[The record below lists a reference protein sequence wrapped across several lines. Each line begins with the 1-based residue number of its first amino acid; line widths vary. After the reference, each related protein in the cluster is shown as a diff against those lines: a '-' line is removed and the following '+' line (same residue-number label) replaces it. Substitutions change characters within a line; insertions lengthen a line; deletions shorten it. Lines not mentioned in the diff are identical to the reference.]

1 MAQLIE
7 MPKLSDTMTVGT
19 VVKWHKSK
27 GDPVSNGDILA
38 EIETDKATMELEN
51 FEDGVILEIFVE
63 AGLEAAIG
71 SPLAVVGE
79 AGEDISSLIPKEED
93 SAIVT
98 SQESS
103 DELGT
108 PTEEVTIG
116 MEPFSDEEIAPEE
129 VDNHE
134 QVTSGDPIISDSGSS
149 RIIASPLAKKIALE
163 KNIDLSNIAG
173 SGPHGRIIK
182 KDLDKEN
189 LRNVISSK
197 PNFEPIENSHI
208 SAGIL
213 EQKQIPVSKMRSVI
227 ASRLLESKTTIPHF
241 YIQKEINAQPLR
253 LAREAINNKLAERSS
268 GEGQKA
274 PKISINDLVLKACAE
289 TIKWHPSINT
299 SWEDKN
305 IQFHGSVNLA
315 FGVAIDD
322 GLLTPVINHA
332 EKLSLI
338 ELSAQAK
345 TLINKARA
353 RKLSPDE
360 MLGSTFTVTNLGM
373 FGIDF
378 FSGIINPPN
387 AAILSVGASSQKPV
401 AGTSNNIVMG
411 ETMMLGL
418 SCDHRLVDGAIAA
431 KFLLSLSENLENPSS
446 MLV

>member
-19 VVKWHKSK
+19 VVKWHKNK

-51 FEDGVILEIFVE
+51 FEDGILLEIFVE

-79 AGEDISSLIPKEED
+79 AGEDISSLIPKDDPEPVASE
-93 SAIVT
+93 
-98 SQESS
+98 ESS
-103 DELGT
+103 DEKET
-108 PTEEVTIG
+108 PTGVSKPSFE
-116 MEPFSDEEIAPEE
+116 EEIAHEE
-129 VDNHE
+129 VDHQL
-134 QVTSGDPIISDSGSS
+134 QVASADPIISNSGSS
-149 RIIASPLAKKIALE
+149 RVVASPLAKKIALE

-189 LRNVISSK
+189 LKDVISSK
-197 PNFEPIENSHI
+197 PNLEPIKHSHI
-208 SAGIL
+208 STGNL
-213 EQKQIPVSKMRSVI
+213 EQKRIPVSKMRSVI

-241 YIQKEINAQPLR
+241 YLQKEINAQPLR
-253 LAREAINNKLAERSS
+253 LAREAINNKLVERSS
-268 GEGQKA
+268 GEGQQA
-274 PKISINDLVLKACAE
+274 PRISINDLVLKACAE

-315 FGVAIDD
+315 FGVAIED
-322 GLLTPVINHA
+322 GLLTPVVNQA

-353 RKLSPDE
+353 RKLLPDE

-431 KFLLSLSENLENPSS
+431 KFLQSLSENLENPSS

>member
-19 VVKWHKSK
+19 VVKWHKNK

-51 FEDGVILEIFVE
+51 FEDGILLEIFVE

-71 SPLAVVGE
+71 NPLAVVGE
-79 AGEDISSLIPKEED
+79 AGEDISSLIPTEDPEPVAYEKSSNEKE
-93 SAIVT
+93 
-98 SQESS
+98 
-103 DELGT
+103 T
-108 PTEEVTIG
+108 PSGEIDLVLS
-116 MEPFSDEEIAPEE
+116 SDEEIANEE
-129 VDNHE
+129 VDHQI
-134 QVTSGDPIISDSGSS
+134 QVASVDPIVSSSGSS
-149 RIIASPLAKKIALE
+149 RVVASPLAKKIALE
-163 KNIDLSNIAG
+163 KNIDLSNIVG

-189 LRNVISSK
+189 LKDVISSK
-197 PNFEPIENSHI
+197 PNLEPIKNSHF

-213 EQKQIPVSKMRSVI
+213 EQKRIPVSKMRSVI

-241 YIQKEINAQPLR
+241 YLQKEINAQPLR
-253 LAREAINNKLAERSS
+253 LAREAINNKLLERSS
-268 GEGQKA
+268 SEGQHA
-274 PKISINDLVLKACAE
+274 PKISLNDLVLKACAE

-322 GLLTPVINHA
+322 GLLTPVVNHA

-338 ELSAQAK
+338 EISAQAK

-353 RKLSPDE
+353 RKLLPDE

-387 AAILSVGASSQKPV
+387 AAILSIGASSQKPV

-431 KFLLSLSENLENPSS
+431 KFLQSLSENLENPSS

>member
-19 VVKWHKSK
+19 VVKWHKNK

-51 FEDGVILEIFVE
+51 FEDGILLEIFVE

-79 AGEDISSLIPKEED
+79 AGEDISSLIPKDDPEPVASE
-93 SAIVT
+93 
-98 SQESS
+98 ESS
-103 DELGT
+103 DEKET
-108 PTEEVTIG
+108 PTGVSKPSSE
-116 MEPFSDEEIAPEE
+116 EEIAHEE
-129 VDNHE
+129 VDHQL
-134 QVTSGDPIISDSGSS
+134 QVASADPIISNSGSS
-149 RIIASPLAKKIALE
+149 RVVASPLAKKIALE

-189 LRNVISSK
+189 LKDVISSK
-197 PNFEPIENSHI
+197 PNLEPIKHSHI
-208 SAGIL
+208 STGIL
-213 EQKQIPVSKMRSVI
+213 EQKRIPVSKMRSVI

-241 YIQKEINAQPLR
+241 YLQKEINAQPLR
-253 LAREAINNKLAERSS
+253 LAREAINNKLVERSS
-268 GEGQKA
+268 GEGQQA
-274 PKISINDLVLKACAE
+274 PRISINDLVLKACAE

-315 FGVAIDD
+315 FGVAIED
-322 GLLTPVINHA
+322 GLLTPVVNQA

-353 RKLSPDE
+353 RKLLPDE

-431 KFLLSLSENLENPSS
+431 KFLQSLSENLENPSS

>member
-19 VVKWHKSK
+19 VVKWHKNK

-51 FEDGVILEIFVE
+51 FEDGILLEIFVG

-79 AGEDISSLIPKEED
+79 AGEDISSLIPKDDPEPVASE
-93 SAIVT
+93 
-98 SQESS
+98 ESS
-103 DELGT
+103 DEKET
-108 PTEEVTIG
+108 PTGVGKPSSE
-116 MEPFSDEEIAPEE
+116 EEIAHEE
-129 VDNHE
+129 VDHQL
-134 QVTSGDPIISDSGSS
+134 QVASADPIISNSGSS
-149 RIIASPLAKKIALE
+149 RVVASPLAKKIALE

-189 LRNVISSK
+189 LKDVISSK
-197 PNFEPIENSHI
+197 PNLEPIKHSHI
-208 SAGIL
+208 STGIL
-213 EQKQIPVSKMRSVI
+213 EQKRIPVSKMRSVI

-241 YIQKEINAQPLR
+241 YLQKEINAQPLR
-253 LAREAINNKLAERSS
+253 LAREAINNKLVERSS
-268 GEGQKA
+268 GEGQQA
-274 PKISINDLVLKACAE
+274 PRISINDLVLKACAE

-315 FGVAIDD
+315 FGVAIED
-322 GLLTPVINHA
+322 GLLTPVVNQA

-353 RKLSPDE
+353 RKLLPDE

-387 AAILSVGASSQKPV
+387 AAILSVGSSSQKPV

-431 KFLLSLSENLENPSS
+431 KFLQSLSENLENPSS

>member
-19 VVKWHKSK
+19 VVKWHKNK

-51 FEDGVILEIFVE
+51 FEDGILLEIFVE

-79 AGEDISSLIPKEED
+79 AGEDISSLIPKDDPEPVASE
-93 SAIVT
+93 
-98 SQESS
+98 ESS
-103 DELGT
+103 DEKET
-108 PTEEVTIG
+108 PTGVGKPSSE
-116 MEPFSDEEIAPEE
+116 EEIAHEE
-129 VDNHE
+129 VDHQL
-134 QVTSGDPIISDSGSS
+134 QVASADPIISNSGSS
-149 RIIASPLAKKIALE
+149 RVVASPLAKKIALE

-189 LRNVISSK
+189 LKDVISSK
-197 PNFEPIENSHI
+197 PNLEPIKHSHI
-208 SAGIL
+208 STGIL
-213 EQKQIPVSKMRSVI
+213 EQKRIPVSKMRSVI

-241 YIQKEINAQPLR
+241 YLQKEINAQPLR
-253 LAREAINNKLAERSS
+253 LAREAINNKLVERSS
-268 GEGQKA
+268 GEGQQA
-274 PKISINDLVLKACAE
+274 PRISINDLVLKACAE

-315 FGVAIDD
+315 FGVAIED
-322 GLLTPVINHA
+322 GLLTPVVNQA

-353 RKLSPDE
+353 RKLLPDE

-387 AAILSVGASSQKPV
+387 AAILSVGSSSQKPV

-431 KFLLSLSENLENPSS
+431 KFLQSLSENLENPSS

>member
-19 VVKWHKSK
+19 VVKWHKNK

-51 FEDGVILEIFVE
+51 FEDGILLEIFVE

-79 AGEDISSLIPKEED
+79 AGEDISSLIPKDDPEPVASE
-93 SAIVT
+93 
-98 SQESS
+98 ESS
-103 DELGT
+103 DEKET
-108 PTEEVTIG
+108 PTGVSKPSSE
-116 MEPFSDEEIAPEE
+116 EEIAHEE
-129 VDNHE
+129 VDHQL
-134 QVTSGDPIISDSGSS
+134 QVASADPIISNSGSS
-149 RIIASPLAKKIALE
+149 RVVASPLAKKIALE

-189 LRNVISSK
+189 LKDVISSK
-197 PNFEPIENSHI
+197 PNLEPIKHSHI
-208 SAGIL
+208 STGIL
-213 EQKQIPVSKMRSVI
+213 EQKRIPVSKMRSVI

-241 YIQKEINAQPLR
+241 YLQKEINAQPLR
-253 LAREAINNKLAERSS
+253 LAREAINNKVVERSS
-268 GEGQKA
+268 GEGQQA
-274 PKISINDLVLKACAE
+274 PRISINDLVLKACAE

-315 FGVAIDD
+315 FGVAIED
-322 GLLTPVINHA
+322 GLLTPVVNQA

-353 RKLSPDE
+353 RKLLPDE

-431 KFLLSLSENLENPSS
+431 KFLQSLSENLENPSS

>member
-19 VVKWHKSK
+19 VVKWHKNK
-27 GDPVSNGDILA
+27 GDSVSNGDILA

-51 FEDGVILEIFVE
+51 FEDGILLEIFVE

-79 AGEDISSLIPKEED
+79 AGEDVSSLIPKEDQDPEPVA
-93 SAIVT
+93 SE
-98 SQESS
+98 ESS
-103 DELGT
+103 DEKET
-108 PTEEVTIG
+108 PTGEIG
-116 MEPFSDEEIAPEE
+116 VEPSSEEEIAHEE
-129 VDNHE
+129 VDHQL
-134 QVTSGDPIISDSGSS
+134 QVASTDPLISNSGSS
-149 RIIASPLAKKIALE
+149 RIVASPLAKKIALE
-163 KNIDLSNIAG
+163 KNIDLSNVAG

-189 LRNVISSK
+189 LKDVIRSK
-197 PNFEPIENSHI
+197 PTLEPIQNSHI

-213 EQKQIPVSKMRSVI
+213 EQKRIPVSKMRSVI

-241 YIQKEINAQPLR
+241 YLQKEINAQPLR
-253 LAREAINNKLAERSS
+253 LAREAINNKLSERSS
-268 GEGQKA
+268 GESQH

-299 SWEDKN
+299 SWEDKS
-305 IQFHGSVNLA
+305 IHFHGSVNLA

-322 GLLTPVINHA
+322 GLLTPVVNHA

-338 ELSAQAK
+338 ELSVQAK

-353 RKLSPDE
+353 RKLLPDE

-431 KFLLSLSENLENPSS
+431 KFLQSLSENLENPSS

>member
-19 VVKWHKSK
+19 VVKWHKNK
-27 GDPVSNGDILA
+27 GDPVANGDILA
-38 EIETDKATMELEN
+38 EIETDKATMDLES
-51 FEDGVILEIFVE
+51 FEDGILLEIFVE

-79 AGEDISSLIPKEED
+79 AGEDISSLIPKADSEPIASEEL
-93 SAIVT
+93 S
-98 SQESS
+98 E
-103 DELGT
+103 E
-108 PTEEVTIG
+108 TETVEIEIG
-116 MEPFSDEEIAPEE
+116 MEPSSEEEIANEK
-129 VDNHE
+129 VDKNIR
-134 QVTSGDPIISDSGSS
+134 VASVDPVISNSDSQ

-163 KNIDLSNIAG
+163 NNIDLSNIAG
-173 SGPHGRIIK
+173 SGPHGRVIK

-189 LRNVISSK
+189 LKDVINSK
-197 PNFEPIENSHI
+197 PNLEPIDNSHI

-213 EQKQIPVSKMRSVI
+213 EQKRIPVSKMRSVI

-241 YIQKEINAQPLR
+241 YLQKEINAQPLR
-253 LAREAINNKLAERSS
+253 LAREAINNKLKERTP
-268 GEGQKA
+268 GENKQA

-322 GLLTPVINHA
+322 GLLTPVVNHA

-345 TLINKARA
+345 KLINKART
-353 RKLSPDE
+353 RKLLPDE
-360 MLGSTFTVTNLGM
+360 MVGSTFTVTNLGM

-387 AAILSVGASSQKPV
+387 AAILSIGATSQKPV

-431 KFLLSLSENLENPSS
+431 KFLQSLSENLENPSS

>member
-19 VVKWHKSK
+19 VVKWHKNK
-27 GDPVSNGDILA
+27 GDPISNGDILA

-51 FEDGVILEIFVE
+51 FEDGILLEIFVE

-79 AGEDISSLIPKEED
+79 AGEDISSLISKEDQDPKPVASE
-93 SAIVT
+93 
-98 SQESS
+98 ESS
-103 DELGT
+103 DEKET
-108 PTEEVTIG
+108 PTGEISV
-116 MEPFSDEEIAPEE
+116 EPSSEEEITHEE
-129 VDNHE
+129 VDHQL
-134 QVTSGDPIISDSGSS
+134 QVVSTDPIISSSGGL
-149 RIIASPLAKKIALE
+149 RIVASPLAKKIALE
-163 KNIDLSNIAG
+163 KNIDLSNVAG

-189 LRNVISSK
+189 LRDVISSK
-197 PNFEPIENSHI
+197 PNLEPIQNSHI

-241 YIQKEINAQPLR
+241 YLQKEINAQPLR

-268 GEGQKA
+268 GEGQH
-274 PKISINDLVLKACAE
+274 PRISINDLVLKACAE

-322 GLLTPVINHA
+322 GLLTPVVNHA

-345 TLINKARA
+345 ILIDKARA
-353 RKLSPDE
+353 RKLLPDE

-431 KFLLSLSENLENPSS
+431 KFLQSLSENLENPSS

>member
-19 VVKWHKSK
+19 VVKWHKNK

-51 FEDGVILEIFVE
+51 FEDGILLEIFVE

-79 AGEDISSLIPKEED
+79 AGEDISSLIPKDDPEPVASE
-93 SAIVT
+93 
-98 SQESS
+98 ESS
-103 DELGT
+103 DEKET
-108 PTEEVTIG
+108 PTGVSKPSSE
-116 MEPFSDEEIAPEE
+116 EEIAHEE
-129 VDNHE
+129 VDHQL
-134 QVTSGDPIISDSGSS
+134 QVASADPIISNSGSS
-149 RIIASPLAKKIALE
+149 RVVASPLAKKIALE

-189 LRNVISSK
+189 LKDVISSK
-197 PNFEPIENSHI
+197 PNLEPIKHSHI
-208 SAGIL
+208 STGIL
-213 EQKQIPVSKMRSVI
+213 EQKRIPVSKMRSVI

-241 YIQKEINAQPLR
+241 YLQKEINAQPIR
-253 LAREAINNKLAERSS
+253 LAREAINNKLVERSS
-268 GEGQKA
+268 GEGQQA
-274 PKISINDLVLKACAE
+274 PRISINDLVLKACAE

-315 FGVAIDD
+315 FGVAIED
-322 GLLTPVINHA
+322 GLLTPVVNQA

-353 RKLSPDE
+353 RKLLPDE

-431 KFLLSLSENLENPSS
+431 KFLQSLSENLENPSS

>member
-19 VVKWHKSK
+19 VVKWHKNK

-51 FEDGVILEIFVE
+51 FEDGILLEIFVE

-79 AGEDISSLIPKEED
+79 AGEDISSIIPEED
-93 SAIVT
+93 EDPEPAASE
-98 SQESS
+98 ESS
-103 DELGT
+103 DEEET
-108 PTEEVTIG
+108 TTEKIG
-116 MEPFSDEEIAPEE
+116 VESSSEEEIANEE
-129 VDNHE
+129 VDHQI
-134 QVTSGDPIISDSGSS
+134 QVASTDPMISNSGSS
-149 RIIASPLAKKIALE
+149 RIVASPLAKKIALE
-163 KNIDLSNIAG
+163 KNIDLSNVAG

-189 LRNVISSK
+189 LRDVISSK
-197 PNFEPIENSHI
+197 PNLEPIQNSHI

-213 EQKQIPVSKMRSVI
+213 EEKRIPVSKMRSVI

-241 YIQKEINAQPLR
+241 YLQKEINAQPLR
-253 LAREAINNKLAERSS
+253 LARQAINNKLAERSS
-268 GEGQKA
+268 GEGQH

-322 GLLTPVINHA
+322 GLLTPVVNHA

-353 RKLSPDE
+353 RKLLPDE

-431 KFLLSLSENLENPSS
+431 KFLQSLSENLENPSS

>member
-19 VVKWHKSK
+19 VVKWHKNK

-51 FEDGVILEIFVE
+51 FEDGILLEIFVE

-79 AGEDISSLIPKEED
+79 AGEDISSLIPKDDPEPVASE
-93 SAIVT
+93 
-98 SQESS
+98 ESS
-103 DELGT
+103 DERET
-108 PTEEVTIG
+108 PTGVSKPSSE
-116 MEPFSDEEIAPEE
+116 EEIAHEE
-129 VDNHE
+129 VDHQL
-134 QVTSGDPIISDSGSS
+134 QVASADPIISNSGSS
-149 RIIASPLAKKIALE
+149 RVVASPLAKKIALE

-189 LRNVISSK
+189 LKDVISSK
-197 PNFEPIENSHI
+197 PNLEPIKHSHI
-208 SAGIL
+208 STGIL
-213 EQKQIPVSKMRSVI
+213 EQKRIPVSKMRSVI

-241 YIQKEINAQPLR
+241 YLQKEINAQPLR
-253 LAREAINNKLAERSS
+253 LAREAINNKLVERSS
-268 GEGQKA
+268 GEGQQA
-274 PKISINDLVLKACAE
+274 PRISINDLVLKACAE

-315 FGVAIDD
+315 FGVAIED
-322 GLLTPVINHA
+322 GLLTPVVNQA

-353 RKLSPDE
+353 RKLLPDE

-387 AAILSVGASSQKPV
+387 AAILSVGSSSQKPV

-431 KFLLSLSENLENPSS
+431 KFLQSLSENLENPSS

>member
-1 MAQLIE
+1 M
-7 MPKLSDTMTVGT
+7 D
-19 VVKWHKSK
+19 
-27 GDPVSNGDILA
+27 
-38 EIETDKATMELEN
+38 LEN
-51 FEDGVILEIFVE
+51 FEDGILLEIFDE

-79 AGEDISSLIPKEED
+79 DGEDISSLIPSED
-93 SAIVT
+93 PKPVASE
-98 SQESS
+98 ESS
-103 DELGT
+103 DEMNA
-108 PTEEVTIG
+108 PTGEFEIG
-116 MEPFSDEEIAPEE
+116 MDPSSKEEIAIEE
-129 VDNHE
+129 LDNS
-134 QVTSGDPIISDSGSS
+134 VRVVSADPIISDSDSQ
-149 RIIASPLAKKIALE
+149 RVIASPLAKKIALE
-163 KNIDLSNIAG
+163 QNIDLSKIAG
-173 SGPHGRIIK
+173 SGPHGRITK
-182 KDLDKEN
+182 KDLEKEN
-189 LRNVISSK
+189 LKEVISSK
-197 PNFEPIENSHI
+197 PYLEPIENFHI

-213 EQKQIPVSKMRSVI
+213 EQKQVPVSKMRSVI

-241 YIQKEINAQPLR
+241 YLQKEINAQPLR
-253 LAREAINNKLAERSS
+253 LAREAINNKLTERSS
-268 GEGQKA
+268 GKVQQA

-289 TIKWHPSINT
+289 TIKWHPTINT

-305 IQFHGSVNLA
+305 IQFHESVNLA

-322 GLLTPVINHA
+322 GLLTPVVNHA

-338 ELSAQAK
+338 ELSTQAK
-345 TLINKARA
+345 SLINKARA
-353 RKLSPDE
+353 RKLLPDE

-431 KFLLSLSENLENPSS
+431 KFLQSLSENLENPSS

>member
-1 MAQLIE
+1 MAELIE

-19 VVKWHKSK
+19 VVKWHKNK

-51 FEDGVILEIFVE
+51 FEDGILLEIFVE

-79 AGEDISSLIPKEED
+79 AGEDISSLIPKDDPEPVASE
-93 SAIVT
+93 
-98 SQESS
+98 ESS
-103 DELGT
+103 DEKET
-108 PTEEVTIG
+108 PTGVSKPSSE
-116 MEPFSDEEIAPEE
+116 EEIAHEE
-129 VDNHE
+129 VDHQL
-134 QVTSGDPIISDSGSS
+134 QVASANPIISNSGSS
-149 RIIASPLAKKIALE
+149 RVVASPLAKKIALE

-189 LRNVISSK
+189 LKDVISSK
-197 PNFEPIENSHI
+197 PNLEPIKHSHI
-208 SAGIL
+208 STGIL
-213 EQKQIPVSKMRSVI
+213 EQKRIPVSKMRSVI

-241 YIQKEINAQPLR
+241 YLQKEINAQPLR
-253 LAREAINNKLAERSS
+253 LAREAINNKLVERSS
-268 GEGQKA
+268 GEGQQA
-274 PKISINDLVLKACAE
+274 PRISINDLVLKACAE

-315 FGVAIDD
+315 FGVAIED
-322 GLLTPVINHA
+322 GLLTPVVNQA

-353 RKLSPDE
+353 RKLLPDE

-431 KFLLSLSENLENPSS
+431 KFLQSLSENLENPSS

>member
-19 VVKWHKSK
+19 VVKWHKNK

-51 FEDGVILEIFVE
+51 FEDGILLEIFVE

-71 SPLAVVGE
+71 NPLAVVGE
-79 AGEDISSLIPKEED
+79 AGEDIFSLIPKEDPKPVASEK
-93 SAIVT
+93 
-98 SQESS
+98 SS
-103 DELGT
+103 NEKETPSEEIDLELS
-108 PTEEVTIG
+108 
-116 MEPFSDEEIAPEE
+116 SDEEIANEE
-129 VDNHE
+129 VDHQP
-134 QVTSGDPIISDSGSS
+134 QVASVDPIVSSSGSS
-149 RIIASPLAKKIALE
+149 RVVASPLAKKIALE
-163 KNIDLSNIAG
+163 KNIDLSNIVG

-182 KDLDKEN
+182 KDLDEEN
-189 LRNVISSK
+189 LKDVINSK
-197 PNFEPIENSHI
+197 PNLEPIKNSHI

-213 EQKQIPVSKMRSVI
+213 EQKRIPVSKMRSVI

-241 YIQKEINAQPLR
+241 YLQKEINAQPLR
-253 LAREAINNKLAERSS
+253 LAREAINNKLFERSS
-268 GEGQKA
+268 GEGQQA

-305 IQFHGSVNLA
+305 IQFHESVNLA

-322 GLLTPVINHA
+322 GLLTPVVNHA

-338 ELSAQAK
+338 EISAQAK
-345 TLINKARA
+345 TLINKARS
-353 RKLSPDE
+353 RKLLPDE

-431 KFLLSLSENLENPSS
+431 KFLQSLSENLENPSS

>member
-19 VVKWHKSK
+19 VVKWHKNK

-51 FEDGVILEIFVE
+51 FEDGILLEIFVE

-79 AGEDISSLIPKEED
+79 AGEDVSSLIPKDQDPEPVASE
-93 SAIVT
+93 
-98 SQESS
+98 ESS
-103 DELGT
+103 DEKET
-108 PTEEVTIG
+108 PTGEIGVDPSSEEK
-116 MEPFSDEEIAPEE
+116 IAHEE
-129 VDNHE
+129 VDHQI
-134 QVTSGDPIISDSGSS
+134 QVASTDPIISNSGSS
-149 RIIASPLAKKIALE
+149 RIVASPLAKKIALE
-163 KNIDLSNIAG
+163 KNIDLSNVAG

-182 KDLDKEN
+182 KDLDNEN
-189 LRNVISSK
+189 LRDVISSK
-197 PNFEPIENSHI
+197 PNLEPVQNSHI

-241 YIQKEINAQPLR
+241 YLQKEINAQPLR

-268 GEGQKA
+268 GEGQH

-322 GLLTPVINHA
+322 GLLTPVVNHA

-353 RKLSPDE
+353 RKLLPDE

-431 KFLLSLSENLENPSS
+431 KFLQSLSENLENPSS

>member
-19 VVKWHKSK
+19 VVKWHKNK

-51 FEDGVILEIFVE
+51 FEDGILLEIFVE

-79 AGEDISSLIPKEED
+79 AGEDISSIIPEED
-93 SAIVT
+93 EDPEPAASE
-98 SQESS
+98 ESS
-103 DELGT
+103 DEEET
-108 PTEEVTIG
+108 PTEKIG
-116 MEPFSDEEIAPEE
+116 VESSSEEEIANEE
-129 VDNHE
+129 VDHQI
-134 QVTSGDPIISDSGSS
+134 QVASTDPMISNSGSS
-149 RIIASPLAKKIALE
+149 RIVASPLAKKIALE
-163 KNIDLSNIAG
+163 KNIDLSNVAG

-189 LRNVISSK
+189 LRDVISSK
-197 PNFEPIENSHI
+197 PNLEPIQNSHI

-213 EQKQIPVSKMRSVI
+213 EEKRIPVSKMRSVI

-241 YIQKEINAQPLR
+241 YLQKEINAQPLR
-253 LAREAINNKLAERSS
+253 LARQAINNKLAERSS
-268 GEGQKA
+268 GEGQH

-322 GLLTPVINHA
+322 GLLTPVVNHA

-353 RKLSPDE
+353 RKLLPDE

-431 KFLLSLSENLENPSS
+431 KFLQSLSENLENPSS

>member
-19 VVKWHKSK
+19 VVKWHKNK

-51 FEDGVILEIFVE
+51 FEDGILLEIFVE

-79 AGEDISSLIPKEED
+79 AGEDISSLIPKDDPEP
-93 SAIVT
+93 VT
-98 SQESS
+98 SEESS
-103 DELGT
+103 DEKET
-108 PTEEVTIG
+108 PTGVSKPSSE
-116 MEPFSDEEIAPEE
+116 EEIAHEE
-129 VDNHE
+129 VDHQL
-134 QVTSGDPIISDSGSS
+134 QVASADPIISNSGSS
-149 RIIASPLAKKIALE
+149 RVVASPLAKKIALE

-189 LRNVISSK
+189 LKDVISSK
-197 PNFEPIENSHI
+197 PNLEPIKHSHI
-208 SAGIL
+208 STGIL
-213 EQKQIPVSKMRSVI
+213 EQKRIPVSKMRSVI

-241 YIQKEINAQPLR
+241 YLQKEINAQPLR
-253 LAREAINNKLAERSS
+253 LAREAINNKLVERSS
-268 GEGQKA
+268 GEGQQA
-274 PKISINDLVLKACAE
+274 PRISINDLVLKACAE

-315 FGVAIDD
+315 FGVAIED
-322 GLLTPVINHA
+322 GLLTPVVNQA

-353 RKLSPDE
+353 RKLLPDE

-431 KFLLSLSENLENPSS
+431 KFLQSLSENLENPSS

>member
-1 MAQLIE
+1 

-19 VVKWHKSK
+19 VVKWHKNK

-51 FEDGVILEIFVE
+51 FEDGILLEIFVE

-79 AGEDISSLIPKEED
+79 AGEDISSLIPKDDPEPVASE
-93 SAIVT
+93 
-98 SQESS
+98 ESS
-103 DELGT
+103 DEKET
-108 PTEEVTIG
+108 PTGVSKPSSE
-116 MEPFSDEEIAPEE
+116 EEIAHEE
-129 VDNHE
+129 VDHQL
-134 QVTSGDPIISDSGSS
+134 QVASADPIISNSGSS
-149 RIIASPLAKKIALE
+149 RVVASPLAKKIALE

-189 LRNVISSK
+189 LKDVISSK
-197 PNFEPIENSHI
+197 PNLEPIKHSHI
-208 SAGIL
+208 STGIL
-213 EQKQIPVSKMRSVI
+213 EQKRIPVSKMRSVI

-241 YIQKEINAQPLR
+241 YLQKEINAQPLR
-253 LAREAINNKLAERSS
+253 LAREAINNKLVERSS
-268 GEGQKA
+268 GEGQQA
-274 PKISINDLVLKACAE
+274 PRISINDLVLKACAE

-315 FGVAIDD
+315 FGVAIED
-322 GLLTPVINHA
+322 GLLTPVVNQA

-353 RKLSPDE
+353 RKLLPDE

-431 KFLLSLSENLENPSS
+431 KFLQSLSENLENPSS

>member
-19 VVKWHKSK
+19 VVKWHKNK

-51 FEDGVILEIFVE
+51 FEDGILLEIFVT

-71 SPLAVVGE
+71 NPLAVVGE
-79 AGEDISSLIPKEED
+79 AGEDISSLIPIEEPEPVA
-93 SAIVT
+93 SE
-98 SQESS
+98 ESS
-103 DELGT
+103 DEMKTTNG
-108 PTEEVTIG
+108 EIEIG
-116 MEPFSDEEIAPEE
+116 KDPSSDEEGTVEE
-129 VDNHE
+129 VDHNI
-134 QVTSGDPIISDSGSS
+134 QITSINPIISDSSS
-149 RIIASPLAKKIALE
+149 KRVLASPLAKKIAHE

-182 KDLDKEN
+182 RDLDKEN
-189 LRNVISSK
+189 LKNVVSHE
-197 PNFEPIENSHI
+197 PNLDPIENSHI

-213 EQKQIPVSKMRSVI
+213 EQKKIPVSKMRSVI
-227 ASRLLESKTTIPHF
+227 ATRLLESKTTIPHF
-241 YIQKEINAQPLR
+241 YLQKEINAQPLR
-253 LAREAINNKLAERSS
+253 LAREAINNKLVERSS
-268 GEGQKA
+268 GESQQA

-299 SWEDKN
+299 SWEDKS

-322 GLLTPVINHA
+322 GLLTPVVNHA

-345 TLINKARA
+345 TLINKART
-353 RKLSPDE
+353 RKLLPDE

-431 KFLLSLSENLENPSS
+431 KFLQSLSENLENPSS

>member
-19 VVKWHKSK
+19 VVKWHKNK

-51 FEDGVILEIFVE
+51 FEDGILLEIFVE

-79 AGEDISSLIPKEED
+79 AGEDISSLIPKDDPEPVASE
-93 SAIVT
+93 
-98 SQESS
+98 ESS
-103 DELGT
+103 DEKET
-108 PTEEVTIG
+108 PTGVSKPSSE
-116 MEPFSDEEIAPEE
+116 EEIAHEE
-129 VDNHE
+129 VDHQL
-134 QVTSGDPIISDSGSS
+134 QVASADPIISNSGSS
-149 RIIASPLAKKIALE
+149 RVVASPLAKKIALE

-189 LRNVISSK
+189 LKDVISSK
-197 PNFEPIENSHI
+197 PNLEPIKHSHI
-208 SAGIL
+208 STGIL
-213 EQKQIPVSKMRSVI
+213 EQKRIPVSKMRSVI

-241 YIQKEINAQPLR
+241 YLQKEINAQPLR
-253 LAREAINNKLAERSS
+253 LAREAINNKLVERSS
-268 GEGQKA
+268 GEGQQA
-274 PKISINDLVLKACAE
+274 PRISINDLVLKACAE

-305 IQFHGSVNLA
+305 IQFHESVNLA
-315 FGVAIDD
+315 FGVAIED
-322 GLLTPVINHA
+322 GLLTPVVNQA

-353 RKLSPDE
+353 RKLLPDE

-431 KFLLSLSENLENPSS
+431 KFLQSLSENLENPSS

>member
-19 VVKWHKSK
+19 VVKWHKNK

-51 FEDGVILEIFVE
+51 FEDGILLEIFVE

-79 AGEDISSLIPKEED
+79 AGEVISSLIPKDDPEPVASE
-93 SAIVT
+93 
-98 SQESS
+98 ESS
-103 DELGT
+103 DEKET
-108 PTEEVTIG
+108 PTGVGKPSSE
-116 MEPFSDEEIAPEE
+116 EEIAHEE
-129 VDNHE
+129 VDHQL
-134 QVTSGDPIISDSGSS
+134 QVASADPIISNSGSS
-149 RIIASPLAKKIALE
+149 RVVASPLAKKIALE

-189 LRNVISSK
+189 LKDVISSK
-197 PNFEPIENSHI
+197 PNLEPIKHSHI
-208 SAGIL
+208 STGIL
-213 EQKQIPVSKMRSVI
+213 EQKRIPVSKMRSVI

-241 YIQKEINAQPLR
+241 YLQKEINAQPLR
-253 LAREAINNKLAERSS
+253 LAREAINNKLVERSS
-268 GEGQKA
+268 GEGQQA
-274 PKISINDLVLKACAE
+274 PRISINDLVLKACAE

-315 FGVAIDD
+315 FGVAIED
-322 GLLTPVINHA
+322 GLLTPVVNQA

-353 RKLSPDE
+353 RKLLPDE

-387 AAILSVGASSQKPV
+387 AAILSVGSSSQKPV

-431 KFLLSLSENLENPSS
+431 KFLQSLSENLENPSS

>member
-19 VVKWHKSK
+19 VVKWHKNK

-51 FEDGVILEIFVE
+51 FEDGILLEIFVE

-79 AGEDISSLIPKEED
+79 AGEDISSLIPKDDPKPVASE
-93 SAIVT
+93 
-98 SQESS
+98 ESS
-103 DELGT
+103 DEKET
-108 PTEEVTIG
+108 PTGVSKPSSE
-116 MEPFSDEEIAPEE
+116 EEIAHEE
-129 VDNHE
+129 VDHQL
-134 QVTSGDPIISDSGSS
+134 QVASADPIISNSGSS
-149 RIIASPLAKKIALE
+149 RVVASPLAKKIALE

-189 LRNVISSK
+189 LKDVISSK
-197 PNFEPIENSHI
+197 PNLEPIKHSHI
-208 SAGIL
+208 STGIL
-213 EQKQIPVSKMRSVI
+213 EQKRIPVSKMRSVI

-241 YIQKEINAQPLR
+241 YLQKEINAQPLR
-253 LAREAINNKLAERSS
+253 LAREAINNKLVERSS
-268 GEGQKA
+268 GEGQQA
-274 PKISINDLVLKACAE
+274 PRISINDLVLKACAE

-315 FGVAIDD
+315 FGVAIED
-322 GLLTPVINHA
+322 GLLTPVVNQA

-353 RKLSPDE
+353 RKLLPDE

-431 KFLLSLSENLENPSS
+431 KFLQSLSENLENPSS